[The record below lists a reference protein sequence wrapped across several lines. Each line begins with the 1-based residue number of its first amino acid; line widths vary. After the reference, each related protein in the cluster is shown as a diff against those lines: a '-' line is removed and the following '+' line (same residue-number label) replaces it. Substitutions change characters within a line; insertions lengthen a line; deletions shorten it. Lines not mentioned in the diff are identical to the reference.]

1 MPQPSAPT
9 SAMPSEYVAFDQAAI
24 RSRHLLQL
32 LSRLWAG
39 DLARVDLARELHLS
53 RSAVSSLVSELLDAG
68 LVQEGGVRAGQAT
81 SQTGRSQTGRRATL
95 LSLNAQAAYLLAIDL
110 GASHLR
116 VDLLDLHCRPLASR
130 SLPHDVTT
138 GPQATYARVAELSRA
153 VLRQAG
159 INKARVALAGI
170 SVPGPVDVRS
180 GQVVAQHIPG
190 WNGVAVAS
198 ELGAVL
204 NLPTLVENDA
214 NLGVLAEHRFGGHK
228 GQPDLLY
235 VKLATGIGAG
245 IICGGQ
251 LYRGSRGGAGEI
263 GHIAINEQG
272 PVGRSGSPGSLESYA
287 AAQVLL
293 PLAAARRAAGETTQL
308 PERFTLSDLFAAPD
322 DVLVRGLWREVGHHL
337 GVAISTALNLFN
349 PSAVVLGGRLTQ
361 AGEGLLSAVRE
372 SAAPRTMQI
381 NLAHVRIDYSQLGA
395 DVGVLGVGAMLLG
408 ELLTPRGLRHL
419 VHVARRET
427 GPPAPGQFEAGQPET
442 GPPGQVSR
450 APPDLPR
457 PVRPSSHLS
466 EAPSVSSKGVV

>member
-1 MPQPSAPT
+1 MPQFNEPQS
-9 SAMPSEYVAFDQAAI
+9 SEHVAFDQAAI

-68 LVQEGGVRAGQAT
+68 LVQEGGVRAGQSG
-81 SQTGRSQTGRRATL
+81 SQPGRPQTGRRATL

-116 VDLLDLHCRPLASR
+116 VDLLDLRCTPLASR
-130 SLPHDVTT
+130 QIAHDVVA
-138 GPQATYARVAELSRA
+138 GPQATYARIAGLSRA

-159 INKARVALAGI
+159 VGKAQVALAGV
-170 SVPGPVDVRS
+170 SVPGPVNTDT
-180 GQVVAQHIPG
+180 GQVMAQHIPG

-198 ELGAVL
+198 ELGALL

-214 NLGVLAEHRFGGHK
+214 NLGVLAEHRFGAHQ

-235 VKLATGIGAG
+235 LKLATGIGAG

-293 PLAAARRAAGETTQL
+293 PLVAERRAAGQTTRL
-308 PERFTLSDLFAAPD
+308 PERLTLSDLFAAPD

-349 PSAVVLGGRLTQ
+349 PGAVVLGGRLTQ
-361 AGEGLLSAVRE
+361 AGDALLSAVRE

-381 NLAHVRIDYSQLGA
+381 NHARVHIDYSQLGA

-419 VHVARRET
+419 AQVSRRS
-427 GPPAPGQFEAGQPET
+427 AGQRPASA
-442 GPPGQVSR
+442 SR
-450 APPDLPR
+450 APPDLPIR
-457 PVRPSSHLS
+457 PLGSDPFLPEISFHL
-466 EAPSVSSKGVV
+466 PKGVL